1 MGKPIELLPGEK
13 EYSVVVVDA
22 WKSLEDAAYKVAE
35 CNKDE
40 VDDVVDS
47 LELTTGEFVLVYD
60 KDGKV
65 VWNSAKV

>member
-1 MGKPIELLPGEK
+1 MSKPIELLPEEK

-22 WKSLEDAAYKVAE
+22 WKPLEDAAHKVAE

-47 LELTTGEFVLVYD
+47 LELTTCEFVLVYD